1 MEVISTC
8 IEYGLNVNQTYQNIL
23 HLGSGDEPGV
33 SCAYSYLLKDAFI
46 RQANPDAES
55 KAYELVE
62 SLIHEHGATF
72 TVEESIAA
80 TRHGWFR
87 QRDRVSG
94 SQEV

>member
-23 HLGSGDEPGV
+23 HLGSGGEPGV

-46 RQANPDAES
+46 KQANPDAES

-80 TRHGWFR
+80 TRH
-87 QRDRVSG
+87 VSYLI
-94 SQEV
+94 S